1 VVFVGDTDATGRTVT
16 AWVSRGPY
24 ELRAGE
30 TWRADVREPPV
41 FEHDPTPSAAGPD
54 RASIVALNGD
64 PQRRRAICVLP
75 AGVPVSTCGAGS
87 GNVGTAPGAGGAAA
101 PGGGGPVPP
110 TSTGAGG
117 LPAGHDGFDS
127 TSIRRGDPFD
137 GGEWANAQGGR
148 AYAVRELM
156 PPVCIS
162 GFTLESAGSD
172 VTTRG
177 AKIEITL
184 HDPYGG
190 TYRALDLS
198 GAAIARDFS
207 PGGSGTV
214 VSARSADFPPFRTS
228 RVEVTMTGHGWFLMK
243 GLRFRVVACP

>member
-1 VVFVGDTDATGRTVT
+1 M
-16 AWVSRGPY
+16 
-24 ELRAGE
+24 
-30 TWRADVREPPV
+30 
-41 FEHDPTPSAAGPD
+41 FERDPTPSAAGPD

-64 PQRRRAICVLP
+64 PQRWRAICVLP
-75 AGVPVSTCGAGS
+75 AGVPVTTCGAGS
-87 GNVGTAPGAGGAAA
+87 GNVGTAPGAGGPAA
-101 PGGGGPVPP
+101 PGGGGAAPVPP
-110 TSTGAGG
+110 VTTPNPSAAGG
-117 LPAGHDGFDS
+117 LPAGQDGYDS

-137 GGEWANAQGGR
+137 GGEWANAQGTR
-148 AYAVRELM
+148 ASATRDLM

-172 VTTRG
+172 VTTVG

-184 HDPYGG
+184 RGPYGAD
-190 TYRALDLS
+190 YRALDLA
-198 GAAIARDFS
+198 GVAIARDFS

-214 VSARSADFPPFRTS
+214 ISARSADFPPFRTS